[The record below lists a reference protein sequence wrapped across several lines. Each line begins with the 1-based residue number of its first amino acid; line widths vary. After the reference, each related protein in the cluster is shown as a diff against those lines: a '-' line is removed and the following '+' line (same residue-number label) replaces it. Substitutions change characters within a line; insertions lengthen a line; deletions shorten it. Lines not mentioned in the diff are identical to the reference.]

1 MTVKSD
7 CAISQ
12 TTSTQKPLQPIQNKY
27 HQIFREQEALGNLRG
42 YSPEQR
48 IQANAR
54 YAEELKREVSQRL
67 LYSSFFVHGDQQ
79 DDARF
84 KDIFK
89 RVFAH
94 ARGGVPWKEKASKVL
109 AHKFRGYSDI
119 RSVYEVELSEPIR
132 YSGNGDYGSGGYTV
146 THTTDIGPSPEFIQE
161 LESLIKECYGLKEE
175 FLSILQA
182 NRLKLGDT
190 LKLDHRD
197 VSFAKYLEKP
207 QHPTLQ
213 EIESNNAIPR
223 EQRQPLPRP
232 QIKFFPK
239 YYLLQALS
247 TIYPKCTDKLNEI
260 FTLLLEIKWLEHDS
274 NQIKVYLGQGKN
286 IPKGLGYSDIKG
298 FIDVQGTVY
307 AVKKTL
313 GDGAC
318 GLHALLGEPVYG
330 EYRYSGPQNVRE
342 VFVEHLE
349 EKITNQDI
357 RLLLKNILK
366 AHISAT
372 EDPSSR
378 MIFEGEEGL
387 ALRQGYEWARNQY
400 DSHFLRLKQDEAFFW
415 KDQLDFPPIREKLLE
430 EARNSSRYRHK
441 SDRQILEMFRETPSL
456 ISILIDADR
465 ASFLQRLEPC
475 YRGHIFRIIYE
486 KQDLSQY
493 REYAEDLFVLNYM
506 YPRYIQV
513 IKDPSF
519 LSKFRRKTSSLRWRI

>member
-1 MTVKSD
+1 M
-7 CAISQ
+7 
-12 TTSTQKPLQPIQNKY
+12 
-27 HQIFREQEALGNLRG
+27 R
-42 YSPEQR
+42 
-48 IQANAR
+48 
-54 YAEELKREVSQRL
+54 
-67 LYSSFFVHGDQQ
+67 GDQQ

-89 RVFAH
+89 RFFAS
-94 ARGGVPWKEKASKVL
+94 ARGGDPWVERASKVL
-109 AHKFRGYSDI
+109 SDKFGGYSD
-119 RSVYEVELSEPIR
+119 VCYEYEVETGSTTYYHGAYGESSETLVHIEKHR
-132 YSGNGDYGSGGYTV
+132 
-146 THTTDIGPSPEFIQE
+146 GPTPSFIQE
-161 LESLIKECYGLKEE
+161 LESLIKECYGLKET

-197 VSFAKYLEKP
+197 VSFATYLEKP
-207 QHPTLQ
+207 QYPTLQ
-213 EIESNNAIPR
+213 EIGANNAIPR
-223 EQRQPLPRP
+223 GQRQPLPRP
-232 QIKFFPK
+232 QMKFFPK

-247 TIYPKCTDKLNEI
+247 AFYPKCTDKLNEI

-298 FIDVQGTVY
+298 FIDIHGSIY

-342 VFVEHLE
+342 VFVERLE

-366 AHISAT
+366 AHLSAT

-378 MIFEGEEGL
+378 MIFEGEVGL

-400 DSHFLRLKQDEAFFW
+400 DSHFLRLKQEEAFF
-415 KDQLDFPPIREKLLE
+415 LE
-430 EARNSSRYRHK
+430 RP
-441 SDRQILEMFRETPSL
+441 T
-456 ISILIDADR
+456 
-465 ASFLQRLEPC
+465 
-475 YRGHIFRIIYE
+475 
-486 KQDLSQY
+486 
-493 REYAEDLFVLNYM
+493 
-506 YPRYIQV
+506 
-513 IKDPSF
+513 
-519 LSKFRRKTSSLRWRI
+519 